1 MHTRH
6 SWARLSVTVVALALM
21 LGSSAWEARSE
32 STSGEWVNDLSQG
45 HHRFVTHG
53 AVVWGHK
60 FGFLRESGY
69 CDLDHLR
76 ISWSSTRSVDDLR
89 GTRATL
95 QLDTGTMSV
104 EIPMDLVATAP
115 LTPQLR
121 LIAFANFIAGTKLIE
136 ALSGGGVLVVKVI
149 GPDELVS
156 RLDILSDTFSL
167 NGFAASRDSATTACR
182 GELQNPDP
190 TIRRGK

>member
-1 MHTRH
+1 
-6 SWARLSVTVVALALM
+6 
-21 LGSSAWEARSE
+21 
-32 STSGEWVNDLSQG
+32 
-45 HHRFVTHG
+45 
-53 AVVWGHK
+53 
-60 FGFLRESGY
+60 
-69 CDLDHLR
+69 
-76 ISWSSTRSVDDLR
+76 
-89 GTRATL
+89 
-95 QLDTGTMSV
+95 
-104 EIPMDLVATAP
+104 MDLVATAP

-190 TIRRGK
+190 TIPRGK